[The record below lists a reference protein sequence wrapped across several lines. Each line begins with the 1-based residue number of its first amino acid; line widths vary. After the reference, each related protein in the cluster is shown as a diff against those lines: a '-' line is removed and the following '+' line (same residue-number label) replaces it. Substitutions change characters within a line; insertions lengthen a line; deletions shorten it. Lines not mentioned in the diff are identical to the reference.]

1 MDRRCFTVQVS
12 REAQMLTP
20 STSTEEAVGTGPCF
34 YLSPSSSV
42 VTKAKEEL
50 FGALTDMFSSCT
62 RLQGRISGQSCPEAP
77 SGRWH
82 DVKSLPA
89 SPVDYPTWFQ
99 NICCL
104 QFLRNVP
111 FGKIQFIEVGLP
123 LEQESVAKAE
133 RPDQDKSQTLLRNP
147 VTWNVMENRAGN
159 TEITDISLVL
169 S

>member
-12 REAQMLTP
+12 REAQMLIP

-34 YLSPSSSV
+34 YLSSSSSV

-62 RLQGRISGQSCPEAP
+62 RLQGRISRQSCPEAP
-77 SGRWH
+77 SGQWH

-89 SPVDYPTWFQ
+89 SPVDYPTLCQ

-104 QFLRNVP
+104 QFLRNMPVR
-111 FGKIQFIEVGLP
+111 Q
-123 LEQESVAKAE
+123 
-133 RPDQDKSQTLLRNP
+133 NP
-147 VTWNVMENRAGN
+147 VYRGRTSTRARISSKSRGTWPGQIPNTSEKSCHMER
-159 TEITDISLVL
+159 DRK
-169 S
+169 